1 MASIPEDPRDQL
13 LFFIDNP
20 LVAGRPGGEAIID
33 RYKAL
38 LDALLGGDDGGS
50 STKAALFGDNPLAA
64 SAPVE
69 GAPADDTGHGDHG
82 NGGSDDGEGI
92 TLALGLLG
100 GFAKG
105 EIDI

>member
-1 MASIPEDPRDQL
+1 MASIPENPRDQL

-20 LVAGRPGGEAIID
+20 LVAGQPGGQGIID
-33 RYKAL
+33 KYKAL

-50 STKAALFGDNPLAA
+50 SAKAALFGDDPFAA

-69 GAPADDTGHGDHG
+69 GVPADDTGHSDG
-82 NGGSDDGEGI
+82 GGSGDDGGGF